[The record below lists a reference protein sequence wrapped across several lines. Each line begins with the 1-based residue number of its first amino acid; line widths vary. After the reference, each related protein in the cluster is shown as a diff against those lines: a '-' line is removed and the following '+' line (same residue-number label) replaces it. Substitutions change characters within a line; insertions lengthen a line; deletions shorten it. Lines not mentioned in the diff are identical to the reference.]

1 MRISNYLQFILE
13 SKEKSLL
20 PVVFSTEFKDK
31 LDNIGNS
38 FVASSF
44 KQLYDSEVQK
54 EYTLISIGDSEDT
67 ITYTD
72 SHKLK
77 DYSGDLRQI
86 KSTDQ
91 LWKKNRTEIKV
102 GRFVHKFFPSTFTD
116 KAIEDFVN
124 KWKASTP
131 QNLRFDIWTGIDIVE
146 GYKSKNYAS
155 YSGSLGN
162 SCMNDETYLVS
173 FYAYCRTA
181 RLLVLLDE
189 DDKILARALLWKD
202 HEDRDIMDRVY
213 YIEDKYYY
221 RFIRW
226 AEENNFYYKKLNS
239 GHENCPFIK
248 GGSTYYLKSKVRI
261 PNCFEFS
268 DDGFPFLDTYMFGV
282 GDWAQNWQPTDV
294 KIYYVFQETDGT
306 WREEELLQDVHGN
319 LIEKEEDYIWSDT
332 QGGYIHEDGAYKVEY
347 SSPEFPEHSFDD
359 WIEKSYLDLDKGFV
373 KIGNL
378 YYRREDCVWSK
389 SENSWI
395 WIPEATKED
404 GDWVSINRN

>member
-1 MRISNYLQFILE
+1 MKIYNYLQFIKE
-13 SKEKSLL
+13 SKDKTLL
-20 PVVFSTEFKDK
+20 PVVFSDEFKDK

-38 FVASSF
+38 HVASSF
-44 KQLYDSEVQK
+44 KQLYDSEVEK
-54 EYTLISIGDSEDT
+54 EYTLISVGDSEDT

-77 DYSGDLRQI
+77 DYNGDLRKI
-86 KSTDQ
+86 KSSDE

-102 GRFVHKFFPSTFTD
+102 GRFINKFFPNTFTD

-131 QNLRFDIWTGIDIVE
+131 QNLRFDIWSGIDIVD

-155 YSGSLGN
+155 HSGSLGN
-162 SCMNDETYLVS
+162 SCMNDESYLVS
-173 FYAYCRTA
+173 FYAYCPTA

-202 HEDRDIMDRVY
+202 HEDRNIMDRVY

-226 AEENNFYYKKLNS
+226 AEENDFYYKKLNS
-239 GHENCPFIK
+239 GHEYCPFIK
-248 GGSTYYLKSKVRI
+248 RGVTHYLKSKVRI
-261 PNCFEFS
+261 PNCFDFADE
-268 DDGFPFLDTYMFGV
+268 GFPFLDTYMFGV

-294 KIYYVFQETDGT
+294 KIYYVFQDTDGT
-306 WREEELLQDVHGN
+306 YREEELLQDVHGN
-319 LIEKEEDYIWSDT
+319 LIEREEDYIWSDT

-347 SSPEFPEHSFDD
+347 NSPEFPEHSFDD

-373 KIGNL
+373 KVGNL

-389 SENSWI
+389 KENSWI
-395 WIPEATKED
+395 WIPEATKKD
-404 GDWVSINRN
+404 GDWVSIN